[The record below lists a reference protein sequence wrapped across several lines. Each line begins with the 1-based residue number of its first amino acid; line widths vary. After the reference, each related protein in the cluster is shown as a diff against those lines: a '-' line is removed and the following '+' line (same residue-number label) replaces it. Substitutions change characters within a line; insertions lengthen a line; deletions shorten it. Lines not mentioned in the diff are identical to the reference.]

1 MKRELNFGGQSPLLY
16 LIATPI
22 GNLSEFSSRSIE
34 TIKGMDFVAA
44 EDTRNASAL
53 LSRFSISKPTISCR
67 EHNEE
72 EAATKI
78 VELLKGGKK
87 VCYMSDA
94 GYPTLSDPGERLV
107 ARCLEQGI
115 KVTVVSGPSAAI
127 NALACSGLDSS
138 HFYFE
143 GFLPAKET
151 ERNEELR
158 ELAKR
163 KETLI
168 FYESPHRITKTLVA
182 MAASLGNRKAVIA
195 RELTKLHEEFIRG
208 TLTELALEPEESL
221 RGEMVIVVEGNLE
234 KEDEADDNA
243 ILLALKDELDWGR
256 KGKEAV
262 KNVASNLSVP
272 KNRVYALY
280 LSAFKSED

>member
-1 MKRELNFGGQSPLLY
+1 MKRELNFEGQSPLLY

-34 TIKGMDFVAA
+34 TIKDMDFVAA

>member
-1 MKRELNFGGQSPLLY
+1 MKRELNFEGQSPLLY

-280 LSAFKSED
+280 LLAFKSED

>member
-1 MKRELNFGGQSPLLY
+1 MKRELNFEGQSPLLY